1 MIVMNLLM
9 PKAAVKLELFCQT
22 MKEGMKPIL
31 YNDNRQNIIYVIK
44 FCLISFI
51 TVMIK

>member
-9 PKAAVKLELFCQT
+9 PKAAFKLELFCQT
-22 MKEGMKPIL
+22 MKEGMKPNTN
-31 YNDNRQNIIYVIK
+31 NDNRQNIIYVIE

-51 TVMIK
+51 TLMIK